1 MPAVEEGSRSRMESD
16 IHRRD
21 EDDGTAVPSPHS
33 AQDASFSERSDL
45 GMEPVAEVQILE
57 TANDERTAQESHS
70 SVVRE
75 LDEVSDVADEDD
87 RLSEE

>member
-1 MPAVEEGSRSRMESD
+1 MTERQSQAHIRHRM
-16 IHRRD
+16 H
-21 EDDGTAVPSPHS
+21 HS
-33 AQDASFSERSDL
+33 ANGQIWAI
-45 GMEPVAEVQILE
+45 EPVAEVQILE

-70 SVVRE
+70 SVVGE